1 VVKHCLSY
9 NAQVWPE
16 TLKHAHAVDHHRS
29 MIEALEFLWK
39 GEGLKV
45 LEDDGKTY
53 RKLRPFKEPDDDDE
67 EEDGDDDEYDSDGD
81 EDEDD
86 GEVETWMQ
94 RLERESFGWKPP
106 PDFTLRTSMDLMAVI
121 EAIAAPNQ
129 PKAGSSAASRG
140 GAPAKTTKKGTGA
153 SPKGA
158 AGASPSSRSAPM
170 ARLAPYD
177 LVTCAY
183 VLGDLTAQMSGPAL
197 KSSAAAS
204 TATAS
209 TSKRSSSNDD
219 ITEAFKTD
227 VARADAVNAAR
238 AERQQVHAASTAAQQ
253 SVAAAAAVALWG
265 CVAPG
270 GLLVL
275 VEPGD
280 KAGAMRLQA
289 ARQALLKAY
298 APPPSSRTS
307 GALSGAA
314 HQAKRAS
321 KAPTATIVAPCTHH
335 LTCPFDPK
343 APKSA
348 LESLAISAG
357 VGKSNSSSSRR
368 TGGRRSGTRQGRPGD
383 NRSRSNSSGHEDSS
397 SGGAG
402 TSASSGGWC
411 RFVQRVPRERL
422 KGGPNADERF
432 SYLVVHKSDPR
443 NSSRSNSGSSNMNS
457 SSDGSSVVS
466 HDSNDNEDNQEVNPA
481 EEAVESGG
489 RLLRTPLKRT
499 GHVVLDVCRPATK
512 GGMGTPGAKAVL
524 SAARRNSAKT
534 GTLLGTGGQATGA
547 ARPNDSV
554 VQASLE
560 EEEEEEEEF
569 AAVERRIVS
578 RAKHPALFAA
588 ARKATWGGTWP
599 ADEALLWRSE
609 KPASEESAEA
619 MFTKYFGPKGLS
631 LPPDEVKKRV
641 AVALQFQQEQ
651 MEEAE
656 ALAANQ
662 VEAAGEYEVEVEER
676 VREGGGDEGGGE
688 SATNKR
694 GRGRPKRSSGGDDD
708 HDSGLS
714 EINAFLNRIQK
725 AQPNAL
731 DGFQGD
737 KELDSTL
744 SADYAPQE
752 DARSDK
758 ENEELSYTVDLLNL
772 NKRKNSPTKEPKKS
786 QPGSDKKEGGR
797 KRRPRFMSN
806 RIEK

>member
-1 VVKHCLSY
+1 
-9 NAQVWPE
+9 
-16 TLKHAHAVDHHRS
+16 

-39 GEGLKV
+39 GQGLKV

-53 RKLRPFKEPDDDDE
+53 RKPRPFNEPENEEDEDDDE
-67 EEDGDDDEYDSDGD
+67 EEDDDDE
-81 EDEDD
+81 ENEDD

-94 RLERESFGWKPP
+94 RLERESFGWAPP
-106 PDFTLRTSMDLMAVI
+106 PGFTLRTSMDLMAVI
-121 EAIAAPNQ
+121 EAVAAPNQ
-129 PKAGSSAASRG
+129 PKSNAGPSAARTG
-140 GAPAKTTKKGTGA
+140 NAATATKNGVA
-153 SPKGA
+153 SPPPGA
-158 AGASPSSRSAPM
+158 AGASPSTRSTPM

-183 VLGDLTAQMSGPAL
+183 VLGDLTAQMSGPAS
-197 KSSAAAS
+197 KGAAASAAAAS
-204 TATAS
+204 VASIAS
-209 TSKRSSSNDD
+209 TSDGSRSSSSSDD
-219 ITEAFKTD
+219 VTQAFKTD

-238 AERQQVHAASTAAQQ
+238 AEREKVHAADTAAQQ

-298 APPPSSRTS
+298 AAPPPSQSS
-307 GALSGAA
+307 GAASGAAA

-321 KAPTATIVAPCTHH
+321 KTPTATIVAPCTHH
-335 LTCPFDPK
+335 LMCPFDPN

-357 VGKSNSSSSRR
+357 VGKSGGHLGRINS
-368 TGGRRSGTRQGRPGD
+368 TAGRRSGTRQGRPGD
-383 NRSRSNSSGHEDSS
+383 SRNRSNNSSGRGDEFSGSS
-397 SGGAG
+397 SDAM
-402 TSASSGGWC
+402 SASAGGWC

-443 NSSRSNSGSSNMNS
+443 NSNGSSNGSRNHSRSNDNAP
-457 SSDGSSVVS
+457 
-466 HDSNDNEDNQEVNPA
+466 HDSNENDDCQATSPA
-481 EEAVESGG
+481 EVAIESGG

-512 GGMGTPGAKAVL
+512 AGMGTPGAKAARA
-524 SAARRNSAKT
+524 AARRQNANSRRAAAT
-534 GTLLGTGGQATGA
+534 TGGDAAGAATG
-547 ARPNDSV
+547 DSLVQSSPPPPV
-554 VQASLE
+554 VE
-560 EEEEEEEEF
+560 EETF
-569 AAVERRIVS
+569 AAIERRIVS

-609 KPASEESAEA
+609 KPASEESAEE
-619 MFTKYFGPKGLS
+619 MFTKYFGPKGLG

-651 MEEAE
+651 MEAAE
-656 ALAANQ
+656 SLAAIEG
-662 VEAAGEYEVEVEER
+662 VYAMDEVED
-676 VREGGGDEGGGE
+676 REGRDRDGDEE
-688 SATNKR
+688 VSSKRRRNRR
-694 GRGRPKRSSGGDDD
+694 GRQKQSLGSENDDNG
-708 HDSGLS
+708 DSGLS
-714 EINAFLNRIQK
+714 EINAFLSRVQK
-725 AQPNAL
+725 SQPSAL

-737 KELDSTL
+737 KDIESTFG
-744 SADYAPQE
+744 ADFVP
-752 DARSDK
+752 RG
-758 ENEELSYTVDLLNL
+758 EEQPPKNKDEGSYTVDLLQL
-772 NKRKNSPTKEPKKS
+772 NKRNNAQKKEPKKS
-786 QPGSDKKEGGR
+786 QAEGEKQEGGR
-797 KRRPRFMSN
+797 KRRPRFMSK
-806 RIEK
+806 RFEK